1 MPARA
6 TPGVVHGA
14 VPQSRA
20 LMPPVTLQIS
30 LAPSDHRLAREILP
44 HQIRIWRGQVAEI
57 LLTIDL
63 HRSAGRFADDW
74 EAGRDKILAVA
85 RNVEGARIVEV
96 DYAAPAAA
104 AVGREFFGGRTVPDK
119 DHRGGP
125 YYAYFFGL
133 HVATHRHILHCD
145 ADMMFGGG
153 SQTWL
158 AEACALLE
166 KEKDVLVTAPL
177 PGPPAPNGKLIELPG
192 TRLPGANPAYAFNE
206 MSSRAFLLDRDRFK
220 TRIGALRPS
229 LAPPRGLVLALLDG
243 NVPRELPE
251 RLITRA
257 MNRHGLRRVDFLGED
272 PGMWSL
278 HPPYRCD
285 DFYQKL
291 PALIHLVETGAMPAA
306 QLGFHDV
313 GDSLVDWREARAQM
327 ARRRWWRRL
336 ATRLRS

>member
-1 MPARA
+1 MIV
-6 TPGVVHGA
+6 T
-14 VPQSRA
+14 
-20 LMPPVTLQIS
+20 PPVTLQIS

-44 HQIRIWRGQVAEI
+44 HQIRNWRGQVAEI

-74 EAGRDKILAVA
+74 EEGRDKISAFA
-85 RNVEGARIVEV
+85 HSIEGARIVEV
-96 DYAAPAAA
+96 DYGAPAAA
-104 AVGREFFGGRTVPDK
+104 AVGREFFGGRTVPRK

-133 HVATHRHILHCD
+133 NAATHRHVLHCD

-153 SQTWL
+153 SQTWV

-166 KEKDVLVTAPL
+166 KENDVLVTAPL
-177 PGPPAPNGKLIELPG
+177 PGPPAPNGKLIELAG
-192 TRLPGANPAYAFNE
+192 TRLPWASPAYTFHE
-206 MSSRAFLLDRDRFK
+206 MSSRVFLLDRDRFK
-220 TRIGALRPS
+220 KRIGALRPEFAS
-229 LAPPRGLVLALLDG
+229 SRGVVLALLEG
-243 NVPRELPE
+243 NAPRELPE
-251 RLITRA
+251 RLLTNA
-257 MNRHGLRRVDFLGED
+257 MNSHGLHRVDFLGET

-278 HPPYRCD
+278 HPPYRCA

-291 PALIHLVETGAMPAA
+291 PGLIRLVETGAMPAA

-313 GDSLVDWREARAQM
+313 GDSLVDWSEARARM
-327 ARRRWWRRL
+327 AERRWWKRL